1 MLGYIDSDM
10 NGRNLGKEAGF
21 QKDPWQKEKK
31 RKRKQ
36 RWRLQTAALEVGLFS
51 EIFNYLE

>member
-1 MLGYIDSDM
+1 MLGYTDSDM

-31 RKRKQ
+31 RKRKL

-51 EIFNYLE
+51 EIFNYPE